1 MARSTKGLY
10 KRGNVWW
17 ITYFDALGSQRFDSS
32 KSSNKKDA
40 EKRLVDR
47 RKEAHEGLLP
57 APPIKPAAFAAQ
69 VEQPQ
74 WRVWRR
80 SRVSLV
86 CHSPC
91 GHFLLADRSS

>member
-17 ITYFDALGSQRFDSS
+17 ITYFDALGHQRFESS
-32 KSSNKKDA
+32 KSSNKRDA

-57 APPIKPAAFAAQ
+57 APP
-69 VEQPQ
+69 
-74 WRVWRR
+74 
-80 SRVSLV
+80 S
-86 CHSPC
+86 SPWP
-91 GHFLLADRSS
+91 

>member
-17 ITYFDALGSQRFDSS
+17 ITYFDALGHQRFESS

-47 RKEAHEGLLP
+47 RKETHEGLLP
-57 APPIKPAAFAAQ
+57 APSIKPL
-69 VEQPQ
+69 
-74 WRVWRR
+74 
-80 SRVSLV
+80 SLYERDMAKQ
-86 CHSPC
+86 
-91 GHFLLADRSS
+91 LDRSGDNSLMRFGAEGGI

>member
-17 ITYFDALGSQRFDSS
+17 ITYFDALNHQRFESS

-57 APPIKPAAFAAQ
+57 APPIKALSLMDLQHATSISSGINAAWPRNTFTS
-69 VEQPQ
+69 PT
-74 WRVWRR
+74 
-80 SRVSLV
+80 SRAR
-86 CHSPC
+86 
-91 GHFLLADRSS
+91 GAIR